1 VDASTVVF
9 FEKNQSSPALANN
22 LFVEVNG
29 TFDTVTGVLKATKIK
44 IEDKSSGGQT
54 NGRGIPE
61 VKGLVTAPSTATRS
75 FTIAITESDDFVP
88 TQSTVNVVVTD
99 TTVFRAHRG
108 VILTEAEYFAT
119 LGAVSIAEVKGTYNA
134 ATNTLTATLVKSES
148 ESDGDDDSNEAEA
161 KGRAIS
167 IDATAGTFTLSPI
180 SEFEGFVPGAAS
192 VNVIVAAGAEFEDN
206 RGKDTDRAT
215 FFSGLSSASRVTVKG
230 SYAAGVFT
238 AVELRLK

>member
-1 VDASTVVF
+1 
-9 FEKNQSSPALANN
+9 
-22 LFVEVNG
+22 
-29 TFDTVTGVLKATKIK
+29 
-44 IEDKSSGGQT
+44 
-54 NGRGIPE
+54 
-61 VKGLVTAPSTATRS
+61 
-75 FTIAITESDDFVP
+75 
-88 TQSTVNVVVTD
+88 
-99 TTVFRAHRG
+99 

-148 ESDGDDDSNEAEA
+148 ESDGDDSNEAEA

-180 SEFEGFVPGAAS
+180 SEFEGFVPGAGS

-206 RGKDTDRAT
+206 RGKDTDRAS
-215 FFSGLSSASRVTVKG
+215 FFSGLSGASRVTVKG